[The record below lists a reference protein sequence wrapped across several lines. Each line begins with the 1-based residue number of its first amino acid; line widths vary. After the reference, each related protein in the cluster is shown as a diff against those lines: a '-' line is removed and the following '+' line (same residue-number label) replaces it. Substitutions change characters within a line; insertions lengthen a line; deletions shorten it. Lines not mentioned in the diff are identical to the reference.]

1 MSRKLILPEDII
13 FELMDMTATL
23 GEVAQEYQLKM
34 GNNVELDDILSVYHR
49 IIKRLMDL
57 QEFEEFEKET
67 VTMDELVHNAG
78 LSYLGETK

>member
-1 MSRKLILPEDII
+1 
-13 FELMDMTATL
+13 
-23 GEVAQEYQLKM
+23 
-34 GNNVELDDILSVYHR
+34 
-49 IIKRLMDL
+49 MDL